1 MLIGG
6 LLSIIVDAYRE
17 GVIEDA
23 WIVPVSMNYDRIL
36 EGNFVRE
43 QLGQPK
49 KKETFFAAIST
60 FIKALCS
67 HYGIMRVD
75 FNVPYR
81 LRVCCILIMYSLCNI
96 FLQNKQ
102 TLVIFRANQ
111 ILRCWQKF
119 NSYYVHIIVG
129 CNNL

>member
-1 MLIGG
+1 M
-6 LLSIIVDAYRE
+6 DAYRE

-60 FIKALCS
+60 FIKAICS
-67 HYGIMRVD
+67 QYGIMRVD
-75 FNVPYR
+75 FNSPYR
-81 LRVCCILIMYSLCNI
+81 LRVCHHYVFTRTLII
-96 FLQNKQ
+96 FSQNH
-102 TLVIFRANQ
+102 L
-111 ILRCWQKF
+111 
-119 NSYYVHIIVG
+119 
-129 CNNL
+129 

>member
-1 MLIGG
+1 MKNGHHLEFFLEGARTRSGKCCVPKGMLKIIYITSHTIFIYLLIGG

-17 GVIEDA
+17 GIIEDA
-23 WIVPVSMNYDRIL
+23 WIIPVSMNYDRIL

-60 FIKALCS
+60 FIKAICS
-67 HYGIMRVD
+67 QYGIMRVD

-81 LRVCCILIMYSLCNI
+81 LRVC
-96 FLQNKQ
+96 
-102 TLVIFRANQ
+102 
-111 ILRCWQKF
+111 
-119 NSYYVHIIVG
+119 YYYF
-129 CNNL
+129 

>member
-1 MLIGG
+1 MLTGG

-17 GVIEDA
+17 GIIEDA
-23 WIVPVSMNYDRIL
+23 WIVPVSMNYDRLL

-60 FIKALCS
+60 FIKAICS

-81 LRVCCILIMYSLCNI
+81 LRVRLIILI
-96 FLQNKQ
+96 F
-102 TLVIFRANQ
+102 
-111 ILRCWQKF
+111 
-119 NSYYVHIIVG
+119 
-129 CNNL
+129 

>member
-1 MLIGG
+1 M
-6 LLSIIVDAYRE
+6 SIIVDAYRE

-23 WIVPVSMNYDRIL
+23 WIVPVSMNYDKIL

-60 FIKALCS
+60 FIKAVCS

-81 LRVCCILIMYSLCNI
+81 LRVCYCILITYSLYVFIKNVRSLI
-96 FLQNKQ
+96 
-102 TLVIFRANQ
+102 IFRANT
-111 ILRCWQKF
+111 ILTYQ
-119 NSYYVHIIVG
+119 
-129 CNNL
+129 

>member
-1 MLIGG
+1 LSTGG

-17 GVIEDA
+17 GIIEDA
-23 WIVPVSMNYDRIL
+23 WIIPVSMNYDKIL

-49 KKETFFAAIST
+49 KKETFFTAILT
-60 FIKALCS
+60 FIKAICS

-81 LRVCCILIMYSLCNI
+81 LRVY
-96 FLQNKQ
+96 
-102 TLVIFRANQ
+102 
-111 ILRCWQKF
+111 
-119 NSYYVHIIVG
+119 SYYF
-129 CNNL
+129 